1 MELLLAVKADANAK
15 NKQGETALIFA
26 ARNGYEGVVE
36 LLRQH
41 GGHEGVKPEFAAH
54 DRLASMAAFRKA
66 AEEDDLKRIKAQLK
80 YNSDLVVSN
89 DYNGWTPLHYAVVK
103 GKRDLPNYCWPTK
116 PMSTSRTM
124 MARRPYSGP
133 RRKATRR

>member
-1 MELLLAVKADANAK
+1 LLWAAKNGHKEVVKLLLAVKADANAK

-26 ARNGYEGVVE
+26 ARNGYKDVVE

-41 GGHEGVKPEFAAH
+41 GGHDCVKPEFAAH
-54 DRLASMAAFRKA
+54 DRLASMASFRKT

-89 DYNGWTPLHYAVVK
+89 D
-103 GKRDLPNYCWPTK
+103 
-116 PMSTSRTM
+116 
-124 MARRPYSGP
+124 
-133 RRKATRR
+133 